1 MRFISLHTGLRL
13 IVEYQ
18 SVEILANGMNR
29 VTAPGF
35 TAEFRAGDVCS
46 WEEDAARQSFTFLG
60 TVTEEGSERPID
72 PIPSR
77 VGSFDTAKIRDAKLR
92 SGVEQK
98 MLAHPDHG
106 RDFLMVEKPQL
117 AAPWPNY
124 DKVKGGGAGRT
135 TAKVISE
142 QVQELGLDPADVMAY
157 ERDNANREEVLAA
170 LSKLEKLLEPVEEEL
185 VIA

>member
-1 MRFISLHTGLRL
+1 L
-13 IVEYQ
+13 IVIHQ
-18 SVEILANGMNR
+18 SVEILASGQHR
-29 VTAPGF
+29 VIAPGF
-35 TAEFRAGDVCS
+35 TAEFRSGDVTT
-46 WEEDAARQSFTFLG
+46 WEEDEARQHFTFRG

-77 VGSFDTAKIRDAKLR
+77 VGSFDTARIGDSKLR
-92 SGVEQK
+92 AEIEQK
-98 MLAHPDHG
+98 MLAHSDHG
-106 RDFLMVEKPQL
+106 RDFRMVEKPQL

-124 DKVKGGGAGRT
+124 SKVKGGGAGRT